1 MTLGL
6 LERVADT
13 FPDILNRDYLLTG
26 QGDVAAP
33 DRSMRPHF
41 EATARAGFMTGLS
54 NPETGSLRP
63 RNPDM
68 ADYDFT
74 IRAEGDS
81 MTPDI
86 KSGDILYCRHSRDRA
101 NPPLHKVCVID
112 TKDGPVV
119 KLLTHATSDTDT
131 VTLHS
136 LNPAYADRPIPT
148 DDILDIA
155 RVVGLTR
162 SFP

>member
-54 NPETGSLRP
+54 NPEAGSLRHRYDDIP
-63 RNPDM
+63 
-68 ADYDFT
+68 DYDFT
-74 IRAEGDS
+74 ITAEGDS
-81 MTPDI
+81 MMPEI
-86 KSGDILYCRHSRDRA
+86 KSGDILFCRHSRDRA
-101 NPPLHKVCVID
+101 NPPISKVCVLD
-112 TKDGPVV
+112 GKDGAVV
-119 KLLTHATSDTDT
+119 KVIRTADSDT

-136 LNPAYADRPIPT
+136 LNPDYKDYTVPLA
-148 DDILDIA
+148 DILGIA
-155 RVVGLTR
+155 EVVALIR
-162 SFP
+162 PL